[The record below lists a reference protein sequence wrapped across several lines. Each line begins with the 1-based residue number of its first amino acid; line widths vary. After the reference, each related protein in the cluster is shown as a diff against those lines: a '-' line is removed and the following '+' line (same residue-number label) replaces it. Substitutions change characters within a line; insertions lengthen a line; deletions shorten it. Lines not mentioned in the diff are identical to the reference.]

1 MLKPTF
7 GVAISYQTDGSAHGS
22 VYLRNR
28 ARGGGAGEL
37 LDFAAAAFHRRQVRR
52 IRRQN
57 PELCPALLD
66 GSASTGST
74 VCTQPVDN
82 DHIAGLH
89 SRSDPVADVR
99 LEDGAVH
106 GPLEGHRFYGAAEIQ
121 PDDERDLRVGVTR
134 HPAVRPTPATR
145 TTVPPRHPAM
155 QTELVE
161 EGDVACAYS
170 SCSPPEL
177 SAALADGGPILL
189 ARSKRFFFS

>member
-66 GSASTGST
+66 GSASTGSMLM
-74 VCTQPVDN
+74 
-82 DHIAGLH
+82 IAAIRGD
-89 SRSDPVADVR
+89 SVKFT
-99 LEDGAVH
+99 G
-106 GPLEGHRFYGAAEIQ
+106 EI
-121 PDDERDLRVGVTR
+121 R
-134 HPAVRPTPATR
+134 
-145 TTVPPRHPAM
+145 
-155 QTELVE
+155 
-161 EGDVACAYS
+161 
-170 SCSPPEL
+170 
-177 SAALADGGPILL
+177 
-189 ARSKRFFFS
+189 ARCR